1 MTDRRG
7 IMLYLMTVDDFVIH
21 DVSNV
26 NKSVFGYVVVV
37 VYFSEE
43 MKARVTGVET
53 IHPAIHSNLCGEF
66 WAVLNAEVVEALI
79 EREVKNTPKVVIEDS
94 NHGVYH

>member
-1 MTDRRG
+1 
-7 IMLYLMTVDDFVIH
+7 MTVDDFVIH

-53 IHPAIHSNLCGEF
+53 IHPAIHSNLSGEF
-66 WAVLNAEVVEALI
+66 WAVFDTEVVETLI
-79 EREVKNTPKVVIEDS
+79 EREVEDTSKVIVEDS